1 MTPVRFVP
9 AASGERRA
17 RARFAHRGISSRL
30 GEGER
35 GSATVL
41 VLGIVAAALI
51 LAVLIGGLA
60 RVTSA
65 RGLAQGSAD
74 LAAIAGAEVAAGR
87 SGDACAAAGGVAQRH
102 GVELDSCVVSA
113 GGMVTVQVGVPV
125 TPVPGWSAR
134 ATAQARAGPV
144 GLE

>member
-1 MTPVRFVP
+1 MSDSSSGARFVRGVFVRV
-9 AASGERRA
+9 GERD
-17 RARFAHRGISSRL
+17 
-30 GEGER
+30 R

-41 VLGIVAAALI
+41 VLAIVAAALI
-51 LAVLIGGLA
+51 LAVLVGGLA

-65 RGLAQGSAD
+65 RGLAQGAAD
-74 LAAIAGAEVAAGR
+74 LAAIAGAEVAVSR
-87 SGDACAAAGGVAQRH
+87 SGDPCAVAGGVAQRH

-144 GLE
+144 GRG